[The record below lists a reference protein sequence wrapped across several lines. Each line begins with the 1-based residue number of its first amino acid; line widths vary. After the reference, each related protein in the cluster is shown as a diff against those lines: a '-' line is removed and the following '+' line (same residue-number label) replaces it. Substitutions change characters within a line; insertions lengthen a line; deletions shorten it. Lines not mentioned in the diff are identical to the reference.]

1 MGVKEFSSYKITEN
15 ILRRIKIKKSEHRLK
30 LKLTEEKKNTSRT
43 MIIVYIEQEYI
54 LNLSSYPVK
63 DVHHFVPPLEL

>member
-1 MGVKEFSSYKITEN
+1 MGVKELNSE
-15 ILRRIKIKKSEHRLK
+15 RRVKKSEHRLK
-30 LKLTEEKKNTSRT
+30 LKLTEYKKKTSIT
-43 MIIVYIEQEYI
+43 IFIVYIEQEYI

>member
-1 MGVKEFSSYKITEN
+1 MGGIESYVRN
-15 ILRRIKIKKSEHRLK
+15 VKKSEHRLK
-30 LKLTEEKKNTSRT
+30 LKLTEQKKKKSIT
-43 MIIVYIEQEYI
+43 IFIVYIEQEYI

>member
-1 MGVKEFSSYKITEN
+1 MGVKELNSE
-15 ILRRIKIKKSEHRLK
+15 RRVKKSEHRLK
-30 LKLTEEKKNTSRT
+30 LKLTEQKKKSIT
-43 MIIVYIEQEYI
+43 IFIVYIEQEYI

>member
-1 MGVKEFSSYKITEN
+1 MGVKELNSE
-15 ILRRIKIKKSEHRLK
+15 RRVKKSEHRLK
-30 LKLTEEKKNTSRT
+30 LKLTEYKKNSIT
-43 MIIVYIEQEYI
+43 IFIVYIEQEYI